1 MWSLHNRGTKAV
13 HQWRLSHLQRCNT
26 NDDGD
31 ESLDS
36 NVSQRGMENEIAYR
50 DFYSDQSAAEVT
62 PTQPQLH
69 IFQQRALN
77 GKFLLRPLELMTRA
91 PCEQKALQLHMGNGM
106 KWRRGSKKKSWDGLF
121 CYGSFL
127 KTGIFLCSLV

>member
-1 MWSLHNRGTKAV
+1 
-13 HQWRLSHLQRCNT
+13 
-26 NDDGD
+26 
-31 ESLDS
+31 
-36 NVSQRGMENEIAYR
+36 MENEIAYR
-50 DFYSDQSAAEVT
+50 DFYSEQSAAEVT

>member
-1 MWSLHNRGTKAV
+1 
-13 HQWRLSHLQRCNT
+13 
-26 NDDGD
+26 
-31 ESLDS
+31 
-36 NVSQRGMENEIAYR
+36 MENEIAYR

-77 GKFLLRPLELMTRA
+77 GKFLLRPLELMTHA

-106 KWRRGSKKKSWDGLF
+106 KWRRGSKKKILRWSILLWQLFENWNISVFFGLT
-121 CYGSFL
+121 FL
-127 KTGIFLCSLV
+127 STDPNSPKDRIL